1 MNKNKMIRLS
11 FLFLLIIMSAGK
23 GFAQN
28 VGINSTGATPR
39 DCSMLDVVSSN
50 SGLLIPSLALT
61 NVTVYAPA
69 TGTPVDGLLVYS
81 NAAPTGGG
89 GTGYYYWSTSAAPNQ
104 WVNLVDV
111 LNPGS
116 AWMLAGNAGTTVGT
130 NFVGTTDNT
139 DLEFKVNNIKS
150 GLIDNASQCTFL
162 GFQAGL
168 ANTAIY
174 STFLGYDAGVVNN
187 SGIAN
192 TAVGVYALSNCV
204 SGGYNTAV
212 GVQALEYATGANNT
226 AVGINAGYSINSG
239 SLNTALGYYAM
250 NNGNASD
257 ISGSN
262 NTAIGSN
269 AGSLCGSDTYNT
281 FLGFESN
288 PSATGFTNATAI
300 GSYSYVG
307 ASNSMVLGSING
319 VNGAGASTNV
329 GIGLTTPSTALEVG
343 QNNAIKLGTALL
355 SCGGSNYLHL
365 GNNTWFNG
373 SAWQFPIGGQAGA
386 LIQMAGQDVN
396 FWIHAG
402 NAASFVEN
410 MTIQGATGNVGIGT
424 APAYK
429 LDVNGDIRAVGSV
442 YYGGAGGVAN
452 GTLYSK
458 PDFVFKPTYKTFSTK
473 ETEQFIRL
481 NGHLPWVTSA
491 VQEQKDN
498 QSAVDMTRMS
508 FETLEAVENLQ
519 LQIIEQQKLI
529 LELKKEID
537 LLKKK

>member
-1 MNKNKMIRLS
+1 MNRNTIIRLS
-11 FLFLLIIMSAGK
+11 FVFLAVILFSGS

-28 VGINSTGATPR
+28 MGINSSGATPR
-39 DCSMLDVVSSN
+39 DCAMLDVVSSN
-50 SGLLIPSLALT
+50 TGLLIPSLTLT

-89 GTGYYYWSTSAAPNQ
+89 GVGYYYWSTSAAPNQ

-116 AWMLAGNAGTTVGT
+116 AWMLNGNAGSTVGT
-130 NFVGTTDNT
+130 NFVGTTDNN
-139 DLEFKVNNIKS
+139 DLEFKVNNIKA
-150 GLIDNASQCTFL
+150 GLIDIASQCTFF

-174 STFLGYDAGVVNN
+174 STFIGYNAGVVNTT
-187 SGIAN
+187 GIAN
-192 TAVGVYALSNCV
+192 TGIGVYALTNCV

-212 GVQALEYATGANNT
+212 GVQALEYATGSNNT

-262 NTAIGSN
+262 NTAIGSG

-281 FLGFESN
+281 FLGFNSN
-288 PSATGFTNATAI
+288 PSSTGFTNATAL
-300 GSYSYVG
+300 GSYSFVG
-307 ASNSMVLGSING
+307 ANNSMVLGSIAG
-319 VNGAGASTNV
+319 VNGAGASTKV
-329 GIGLTTPSTALEVG
+329 GIGITTPSTALEVG

-355 SCGGSNYLHL
+355 SCGGANYLHL
-365 GNNTWFNG
+365 GNNTWFDG
-373 SAWQFPIGGQAGA
+373 TSWQFPIVNQAGA
-386 LIQMAGQDVN
+386 LIQMAGQDIN
-396 FWIHAG
+396 FWIHGG
-402 NAASFVEN
+402 NVASFSEN
-410 MTIQGATGNVGIGT
+410 MTIQGATGNVGIGD

-442 YYGGAGGVAN
+442 YYGGAAGVAN

-458 PDFVFKPTYKTFSTK
+458 PDFVFKPTYKIYNTK

-498 QSAVDMTRMS
+498 KSAVDMTRMS